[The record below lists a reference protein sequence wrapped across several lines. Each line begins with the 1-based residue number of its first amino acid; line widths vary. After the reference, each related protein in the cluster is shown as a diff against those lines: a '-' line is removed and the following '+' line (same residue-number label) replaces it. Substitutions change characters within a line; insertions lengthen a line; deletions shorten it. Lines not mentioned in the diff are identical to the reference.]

1 MQRAVL
7 GWVLLSR
14 WLYEQHRSDMSG
26 RAVQL
31 VRRQQLSAVFIGT
44 IWRDGRST
52 DVELHR
58 SLSSRSIWLRERTHF
73 GDVQWPVL
81 SGVLLSRRVHQLHRR
96 SMPARSVQLVGRQHL
111 HAVSLRSI
119 RINS

>member
-44 IWRDGRST
+44 VWRDGRFT

-58 SLSSRSIWLRERTHF
+58 CLYR
-73 GDVQWPVL
+73 
-81 SGVLLSRRVHQLHRR
+81 GVLLSRRILQLNGND
-96 SMPARSVQLVGRQHL
+96 L
-111 HAVSLRSI
+111 
-119 RINS
+119 